1 MYIIGITGGVG
12 SGKSEILKHLAENP
26 RFTVRQADSIAHG
39 LMEKGKPLFYKVIET
54 LGEEVLSSDGDIDRK
69 KMAEKI
75 FKEPLLKEKIDSLIH
90 PAVEDFI
97 REDTVRAAASGKYD
111 IYFLEAALLIECGYG
126 KICEELWYI
135 YADENVR
142 RERLKKGRGYSDE
155 KIGLIMKSQ
164 LPDSVF
170 RENCAHIIDNSGE
183 LDQSIEDLDRLISGY
198 TG

>member
-1 MYIIGITGGVG
+1 MRFIGITGGVG
-12 SGKSEILKHLAENP
+12 AGKSEILKHLMENP
-26 RFTVRQADSIAHG
+26 RFLVRQADNIAHS
-39 LMEKGKPLFYKVIET
+39 LMEKGKPLFHKVVET
-54 LGEEVLSSDGDIDRK
+54 LGEDVLSSEGEIDRK

-75 FKEPLLKEKIDSLIH
+75 FKEPLLKEKINSLIH
-90 PAVEDFI
+90 PAVKDFI
-97 REDTVRAAASGKYD
+97 REDTVKAAASGKYD

-142 RERLKKGRGYSDE
+142 RERLRLNRAYSDE
-155 KIGLIMKSQ
+155 KIELIMKSQ

-170 RENCAHIIDNSGE
+170 RENCAHVIDNSGE
-183 LDQSIEDLDRLISGY
+183 LDQSIEDIDRLISGY